1 MKPFRTFREMD
12 AQFEKAR
19 REVEW
24 VLIAGCALAIIAGM
38 MLGGGP

>member
-24 VLIAGCALAIIAGM
+24 VLIAGCAVAMVVGM
-38 MLGGGP
+38 MLGSWP